1 LLTPEGAA
9 LTDIR
14 FFIRLDLPNG
24 DRIGPGKIA
33 LLKAIRVEG
42 SITGA
47 ARYLGMS
54 YRRAWLLVQ
63 EINNALQQPAVTT
76 TQGGANGS
84 GAAVTPVGEN
94 VIELYHSIEGI
105 TRASAH
111 QEFQAIAA
119 LVRREATT
127 HASQQRMMARQL
139 KRLEIA
145 HQLNSESKRKSARML
160 KVTKAPEPSI

>member
-1 LLTPEGAA
+1 MTG
-9 LTDIR
+9 IR
-14 FFIRLDLPNG
+14 FSIRLDLPNG
-24 DRIGPGKIA
+24 NRIGPGKIA

-42 SITGA
+42 SITAA

-63 EINNALQQPAVTT
+63 EINIALQQPAVTT

-84 GAAVTPVGEN
+84 GAAVTPLGEK

-111 QEFQAIAA
+111 QEFRAIAA
-119 LVRREATT
+119 LVREATT
-127 HASQQRMMARQL
+127 QQQRAFARHL
-139 KRLEIA
+139 KRIEIA
-145 HQLNSESKRKSARML
+145 RQLNSELKRKSTRMR
-160 KVTKAPEPSI
+160 KSTKGPEPGI